1 MAERLKYIM
10 CLVGFLSF
18 AGCQQQ
24 EVIQYGSLYGI
35 VVDKTTGE
43 SIRNAWVELMPI
55 GLKTIT
61 GDDGQFEFTKA
72 EEGIYNLYV
81 TKSGYKDYKSTDI
94 VIKASAENKP
104 VNIQLEKLPPAL
116 TILDDN
122 GKSINSIDFGDDDAQ
137 TIRSFNIF
145 NNSDEPLEWSIE
157 YDYDCDW
164 IKSFSKEEGIL
175 SINATR
181 TITCT
186 IDRGKLSYGNNATD
200 IYIVSNNGSKR
211 LTIIAGKT
219 TRVSFRGYVCDQ
231 DSIPISGASVY
242 LKSNPNNKSVTDAN
256 GYYELTA
263 NIKYN
268 TTYQIEASAASYN
281 SLVMPFVTNEGTE
294 FEQNF
299 QLRLEILTDV
309 DLGLGCWARGDAY
322 MIFHCDHDSY
332 IGQTKT
338 RHILLR
344 NYRKVPVDWE
354 ITNLPSKGVKL
365 SQHSGVLPAEGDCL
379 ITVSITYP
387 NANSPVFSL
396 HRCER
401 GGKTYVWDW
410 DVVNYGYYNYNEE
423 GTYNARFEQSDCCVF
438 MGQIV
443 YIRAGDDYGS
453 FILIMNQMLR
463 WQ

>member
-1 MAERLKYIM
+1 MADRLKYVIFLA
-10 CLVGFLSF
+10 CILSF
-18 AGCQQQ
+18 AGCKPQ
-24 EVIQYGSLYGI
+24 EEVMQYGSLYGI
-35 VVDKTTGE
+35 ITDKTSGDP
-43 SIRNAWVELMPI
+43 IRSAGVELMPI

-61 GDDGQFEFTKA
+61 GDDGLFEFPDVNIGT
-72 EEGIYNLYV
+72 YNLFV
-81 TKSGYKDYKSTDI
+81 TKSGYKDYKSNDI
-94 VIKASAENKP
+94 IVDGAKDKP
-104 VNIQLEKLPPAL
+104 VNIQIEKQLQAL
-116 TILDDN
+116 TVVDDN
-122 GKSINSIDFGDDDAQ
+122 GRSINSVDFGDDENQ
-137 TIRSFNIF
+137 TIRSSNIF

-157 YDYDCDW
+157 YDCGW

-175 SINATR
+175 SVNATR
-181 TITCT
+181 IITCS
-186 IDRGKLSYGNNATD
+186 IDRDKLNNGNNSTD
-200 IYIVSNNGSKR
+200 IYIISNNGSKK
-211 LTIIAGKT
+211 LAIKAGKT
-219 TRVSFRGYVCDQ
+219 TLVTFSGYVYDQ
-231 DSIPISGASVY
+231 DSIPIYGANVY
-242 LKSNPNNKSVTDAN
+242 LKSNSNNKSVTDAN

-268 TTYQIEASAASYN
+268 VTYQIEVSATSYN

-309 DLGLGCWARGDAY
+309 DLGLGCWARGDSY

-365 SQHSGVLPAEGDCL
+365 SQHSGVLPAEGDCH

-410 DVVNYGYYNYNEE
+410 DLVNYGYYNYNEA
-423 GTYNARFEQSDCCVF
+423 GTYNACFEQSDCCVF

-453 FILIMNQMLR
+453 FILIMNQMLW